1 MQGRRDAGLEG
12 CRTEVMQDGRDAG
25 QDACRAG
32 GMQDRRNAGQ
42 DGSMNI
48 HKFDVTI
55 LAFTKKQSGVE

>member
-1 MQGRRDAGLEG
+1 MQG
-12 CRTEVMQDGRDAG
+12 MRDAG
-25 QDACRAG
+25 QYECRAG

-48 HKFDVTI
+48 HKFDVKI

>member
-1 MQGRRDAGLEG
+1 MQDRMNAGQEE
-12 CRTEVMQDGRDAG
+12 CRTGLMQVRRDAG

-48 HKFDVTI
+48 HKFDVKI